1 MQRRWKSMTAGILT
15 LIGGIFGIAVGGIV
29 VAGGAWAVIPMME
42 EIGAGLIALGVVALI
57 GGIFALKRRIWG
69 LSLAGAICAL
79 FPLVPLGVLAIIFIS
94 LGRREFD

>member
-15 LIGGIFGIAVGGIV
+15 LIGGIFGIAVGGVV

>member
-42 EIGAGLIALGVVALI
+42 EIGAGLIALGVVALL